1 MILSPWA
8 DSNFAI
14 PGLLEEEE
22 TSYSAELQYLFPS
35 HSATILIS
43 LLNIISFTLQILMYE
58 GGKIFLV
65 EVVEECKFLGEVTMH
80 MDTTRV

>member
-14 PGLLEEEE
+14 LGLLEKEE
-22 TSYSAELQYLFPS
+22 TSYSAKLQNLFPS

-43 LLNIISFTLQILMYE
+43 LLNIISFILQILIYE
-58 GGKIFLV
+58 GGNIFLV
-65 EVVEECKFLGEVTMH
+65 EVVEECKFLREVTIH
-80 MDTTRV
+80 MGTTRV